1 MDEFKSVENNN
12 ASGGPN
18 ASAELFAAT
27 NEMPV
32 QNEQSESIQAQAQSE
47 ASEQEMVKQ
56 EAENKAKEA
65 RRLIESIYM
74 QEEAKATT

>member
-27 NEMPV
+27 NEIPV
-32 QNEQSESIQAQAQSE
+32 QNEQSESIQAQAE

-56 EAENKAKEA
+56 EAENKANEA

>member
-1 MDEFKSVENNN
+1 MDEFKSVDNNN

-32 QNEQSESIQAQAQSE
+32 QNEQSESIQAQAE

-56 EAENKAKEA
+56 EAENKANEA